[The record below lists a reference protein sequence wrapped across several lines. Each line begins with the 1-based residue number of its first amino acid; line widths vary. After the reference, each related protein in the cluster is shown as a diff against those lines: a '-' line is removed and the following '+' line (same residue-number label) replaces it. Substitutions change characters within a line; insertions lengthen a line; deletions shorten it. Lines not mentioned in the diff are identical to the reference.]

1 VWKGRLTRQELGW
14 LLTQE
19 ARGAAERLRMGVQ
32 VLRTNAPPPPTE
44 AEAGTLDASLDALDD
59 VMSLLGTLHQRAPRG
74 RRGRIDLAALLWEVA
89 PEARVAI
96 EPGSGTEVF
105 GEEAELRRMLNV
117 LVGHGAGVGSQV
129 NIRRD
134 GDEVRVGVVLGPD
147 SSATA
152 ETERAWLAR
161 MAVRYGGRLELEG
174 GMEVLSLPADGV
186 SERNEREALR
196 KELDEARKQGEAYAR
211 ELAAVFAQGEE
222 ATTSSYPPMPA
233 ARSTDRFEGLVRLA
247 GGIATELRS
256 LLAPLARDVE
266 ALKGVLPSGSRG
278 SGTSEVVDERVES
291 IRQHMARANDFVA
304 ALGSVG
310 ELDPEELPI
319 QLDLDELVGTVT
331 RQLATRAEK
340 AEVELSVERSKH
352 DGSTPTVRGAP
363 RATALMIREVVLH
376 AIASTPRGGRVVVRV
391 SAPEAESEGARVVVD
406 DAGPP
411 LPASAR
417 RSFLSLEGDPGAH
430 GRASNVPLHIGAEI
444 AATHGARMELS
455 DAPLGG
461 LRVVVTFARA

>member
-1 VWKGRLTRQELGW
+1 VSKGRLTRQELGW

-19 ARGAAERLRMGVQ
+19 AQGAAERLRVGFQ
-32 VLRTNAPPPPTE
+32 TLRTNAPPPPSE
-44 AEAGTLDASLDALDD
+44 AEGGGLDASLDALDD
-59 VMSLLGTLHQRAPRG
+59 VMNLLGTLHQRGQRG

-105 GEEAELRRMLNV
+105 GEEADLRRMLNV
-117 LVGHGAGVGSQV
+117 LAGHGSGVGSQV

-134 GDEVRVGVVLGPD
+134 GDEVRIGVVLGPD

-152 ETERAWLAR
+152 ETERAWLSR

-196 KELDEARKQGEAYAR
+196 RELDEARKQGEAYAR

-222 ATTSSYPPMPA
+222 ATSSSYPPMPA
-233 ARSTDRFEGLVRLA
+233 ARSGDRFEGLVRLS
-247 GGIATELRS
+247 GGVASELRG
-256 LLAPLARDVE
+256 LMAPLGRDVN
-266 ALKGVLPSGSRG
+266 ALKTSLVGGSRG
-278 SGTSEVVDERVES
+278 SGTSEVLDERVEA
-291 IRQHMARANDFVA
+291 IRRHLTRAHDFVA

-310 ELDPEELPI
+310 ELDPEELAI
-319 QLDLDELVGTVT
+319 DLEVNELVGSVT
-331 RQLATRAEK
+331 RQLAPRAERGEVDLAVETG
-340 AEVELSVERSKH
+340 AEATIRA
-352 DGSTPTVRGAP
+352 AP
-363 RATALMIREVVLH
+363 RAVALMIREVVLH
-376 AIASTPRGGRVVVRV
+376 AVASSPRGARVLVKVT
-391 SAPEAESEGARVVVD
+391 AQQAEGASSEGARIVVD

-417 RSFLSLEGDPGAH
+417 RAFLSLEEDPGAH
-430 GRASNVPLHIGAEI
+430 GRASNVPLYIGAEI
-444 AATHGARMELS
+444 AATHGARIELS
-455 DAPLGG
+455 DAPAGG
-461 LRVVVTFARA
+461 LRVIVTFARPA